1 VKHSF
6 PAFAAMQAG
15 RPIAI
20 SLERSELE
28 HTNAFLLGGTIEQV
42 TVVVRGRARA
52 AKPMLRGVRV
62 GAAARRRIRDGG
74 PIAKG
79 RPALSRA
86 GYEQLRT
93 MLVHGRANQR
103 CERCGSPKITGE
115 LEHCVDR
122 GDGGADSW
130 ENCWVPCPACRDQK
144 VAPFRD
150 GRLMVE
156 GVGGGRFKFQTWMG
170 DDKRS
175 AYALGEPTYGGRW
188 ATPEEAEVLATL
200 R

>member
-15 RPIAI
+15 RPIALA
-20 SLERSELE
+20 LERDELE
-28 HTNAFLLGGTIEQV
+28 RTNAFLLGGTIEPV
-42 TVVVRGRARA
+42 TVLVRGGGRTT
-52 AKPMLRGVRV
+52 KPMSRGVRV

-93 MLVHGRANQR
+93 MLVPGRANQR
-103 CERCGSPKITGE
+103 CEHCGSTRITGE

-130 ENCWVPCPACRDQK
+130 ENCWVPCPSCRDAK
-144 VAPFRD
+144 VAPYRD
-150 GRLMVE
+150 GRLVVE
-156 GVGGGRFKFQTWMG
+156 RAGGGRFRFQTWVG
-170 DDKRS
+170 ENKYTARPV
-175 AYALGEPTYGGRW
+175 GEPIYGGRW
-188 ATPEEAEVLATL
+188 PTPEEAEVLATL